1 MCVCCV
7 SVGCVACGLR
17 LERELCARVARV
29 AFRPCVACVICA
41 CAGVCCVRVVCAC
54 ARYMCVC
61 VLCAV
66 LCMCVRVW
74 FEYACVCA
82 RACVCVCVCAF
93 WVVVYV

>member
-17 LERELCARVARV
+17 LGRELCARVARV

-54 ARYMCVC
+54 ARYMCV
-61 VLCAV
+61 LCAV

-82 RACVCVCVCAF
+82 RVCVCVCAF